1 MGEEVEAGLLGP
13 REEEETQEEG
23 TALFERER
31 EREREQDVD
40 RELLDPMV
48 TSATGILQT

>member
-1 MGEEVEAGLLGP
+1 MKRWRRVFWV
-13 REEEETQEEG
+13 QERKRRHRRKERPF
-23 TALFERER
+23 LRER

>member
-1 MGEEVEAGLLGP
+1 MEAGLLGP

-31 EREREQDVD
+31 ERERAGCRQGTVRPNGD
-40 RELLDPMV
+40 LCHWN
-48 TSATGILQT
+48 TSNIE